1 MLIQFSVKNWRSV
14 RDEQTLSLVKAK
26 GDELSELNTFKPE
39 APATNELL
47 RSVAIYGA
55 NAAGKSNFINAMR
68 AMTSII
74 TEASSTRQPGDSL
87 PVTPFLLDESTQS
100 APTEFEVS
108 FIINNI
114 RYQYGFSATSTRII
128 EEWLIAYPNG
138 RPQNWF
144 SRQYNAESGEYS
156 WSLGN
161 SLTGQ
166 KQAWQDATTENRLF
180 LSTATQLNS
189 KQLKPV
195 LNWFKYVVR
204 FGSVSGWAPNYT
216 ASQCEKTE
224 QKQKILEFLR
234 AADLDITD
242 VAVKTEKFSSK
253 HLPDS
258 LPEEVKK
265 DILENMEDNIIFE
278 IKTIHTGAQN
288 QRIEFEFDEESDGT
302 QKLFSFAGP
311 WLNVLETGRVL
322 FIDELHDNL
331 HPKLVRFLVDLFQ
344 NPKTNT
350 KNAQLI
356 FTTHETSILNQ
367 DVFRRDQIWFC
378 EKDKTQATSLYPL
391 TDFSPRKGRE
401 NLEDAYLAGRY
412 GALPYVRK
420 FILSGE

>member
-1 MLIQFSVKNWRSV
+1 M
-14 RDEQTLSLVKAK
+14 
-26 GDELSELNTFKPE
+26 
-39 APATNELL
+39 
-47 RSVAIYGA
+47 
-55 NAAGKSNFINAMR
+55 
-68 AMTSII
+68 
-74 TEASSTRQPGDSL
+74 
-87 PVTPFLLDESTQS
+87 
-100 APTEFEVS
+100 
-108 FIINNI
+108 
-114 RYQYGFSATSTRII
+114 
-128 EEWLIAYPNG
+128 
-138 RPQNWF
+138 
-144 SRQYNAESGEYS
+144 
-156 WSLGN
+156 
-161 SLTGQ
+161 
-166 KQAWQDATTENRLF
+166 
-180 LSTATQLNS
+180 
-189 KQLKPV
+189 